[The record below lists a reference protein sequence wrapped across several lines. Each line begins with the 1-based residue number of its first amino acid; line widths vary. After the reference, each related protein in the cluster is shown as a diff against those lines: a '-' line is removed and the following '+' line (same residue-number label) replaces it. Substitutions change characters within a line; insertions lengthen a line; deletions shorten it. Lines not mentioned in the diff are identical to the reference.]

1 MDGKVDVIVLSQ
13 YSMAHVANQVTPS
26 TPILVAPEATA
37 KRCFQYI
44 LQNDLRNKHNHCLF
58 LLFTKLLYCSFLL
71 RNVCIDTDSNEATY
85 SQGMINSYSSC
96 SLFSSFKH

>member
-13 YSMAHVANQVTPS
+13 YSMAHVANQVTPN

-44 LQNDLRNKHNHCLF
+44 LQK
-58 LLFTKLLYCSFLL
+58 
-71 RNVCIDTDSNEATY
+71 
-85 SQGMINSYSSC
+85 
-96 SLFSSFKH
+96 